1 MPSVYDNDNFAG
13 RVNYAATV
21 ISRRGGHTRHFDT
34 CFEMDDASEVAVAVY
49 RRSLRNPKLAAN
61 IWTYLARDTVMRDVE
76 EMKDVKTRDLPA
88 FAATISELLLGC
100 LPADLD
106 LAADRTRLVFTTHS
120 IPTPMAPTRNG
131 WRPRSIPFATLLVS
145 MLKVTHSPR
154 PKS

>member
-13 RVNYAATV
+13 RVNYATTV
-21 ISRRGGHTRHFDT
+21 ISRKGGHTRHFDT

-88 FAATISELLLGC
+88 
-100 LPADLD
+100 
-106 LAADRTRLVFTTHS
+106 LAAQSRTRAKVVTEK
-120 IPTPMAPTRNG
+120 
-131 WRPRSIPFATLLVS
+131 
-145 MLKVTHSPR
+145 MLEDQRRKQASP
-154 PKS
+154 